1 MASINDKLN
10 DPNYQQSSIASVE
23 NTVPAGP
30 SKIKKLIYKIKSKLE
45 VIKKINDNPDNKK
58 IKDFDGDGPLL
69 AAGKAKY
76 DKQKKKVLQ
85 KIDDLKAKNA
95 KKNNNKKNIFG
106 EILGLVSIFLIK
118 KQTTYTPPKFLN
130 GSKFNQR
137 SVFSKNRLEY
147 LAHEAVDITV
157 RSSKNIINDKVKK
170 ILFAG
175 DGICGSVSSFPVN
188 SVTLSP
194 KEFDVMNILTV
205 DPKSNSGQIVYEP
218 LFPSRNL
225 IKMNRTLY
233 STFTATGTTSIETA
247 DGKKLFGLNW
257 DETNQYFN
265 VTGLTGTTGVTVGQ
279 FIDNYY
285 SNIEQLD
292 LSAVIKT
299 AMLMTLKGDGSE
311 PPLFDAGMNDLN
323 RLIDKLMKVC
333 NNPNSINK
341 STENQFNE
349 DDQDTEFYFDFDDV
363 EGIDLD
369 DESDRLNKVLRF
381 TDCNNFTIPSS
392 PSHYEDFIYLSKSNL
407 NEAIDNSFTNI
418 SLTSY
423 QEAGGTIPQDNFKLS
438 LLNSYILN
446 LPKALLGCVMS
457 PKYILPIVIV
467 YKATKSVGGSVAM
480 TVKEIMKK
488 LHKLFFGI
496 INAILW
502 KFISEFWKLVK
513 KDLLDF
519 LKITAYNILTEKYK
533 KYRDYI
539 LSIIN
544 LLKGLLNSNLGDCN
558 TLFTVINKTIDAA
571 LHGGPNFQVPG
582 IVDSYA
588 KGKSG
593 FSNQRAI
600 MSVVE
605 ECGKMGLDVAEP
617 VFGQENNL
625 FTFLRSTIQENTREI
640 NNNSYVHVANETVIV
655 PVVAN
660 QVIIPAGTIK
670 SYGGTS

>member
-1 MASINDKLN
+1 MSSINDKLN
-10 DPNYQQSSIASVE
+10 DPNYQQSSIDAAESI
-23 NTVPAGP
+23 TPKGSGKIKDLI
-30 SKIKKLIYKIKSKLE
+30 SKIKTKLE
-45 VIKKINDNPDNKK
+45 VIKKVNESPENQI
-58 IKDFDGDGPLL
+58 IDFKGDGPLTKY
-69 AAGKAKY
+69 GKEKFNKY
-76 DKQKKKVLQ
+76 VKDPFKKKL
-85 KIDDLKAKNA
+85 DDLKSKNA
-95 KKNNNKKNIFG
+95 KKNEGKKNIFG
-106 EILGLVSIFLIK
+106 EILDLVSIFLIK
-118 KQTTYTPPKFLN
+118 KQTTYTPPKFQQ

-147 LAHEAVDITV
+147 LAHEAIDKTIN
-157 RSSKNIINDKVKK
+157 SSKNIITDKVKE

-175 DGICGSVSSFPVN
+175 DGICGSATSFPVD
-188 SVTLSP
+188 SVTLEP
-194 KEFDVMNILTV
+194 KEFDVMNVLTV
-205 DPKSNSGQIVYEP
+205 DPASNSGQIVYEP
-218 LFPSRNL
+218 LFPSRNQ
-225 IKMNRTLY
+225 IKINRTLY
-233 STFTATGTTSIETA
+233 SAFTATGTTSVETA
-247 DGKKLFGLNW
+247 DGTKLFGLKW
-257 DETNQYFN
+257 DDGNQYFN

-279 FIDNYY
+279 FINNYY

-299 AMLMTLKGDGSE
+299 AMLLTLKGDGSE
-311 PPLFDAGMNDLN
+311 PPLFDKGINDIN
-323 RLIDKLMKVC
+323 RLINKLMKVC
-333 NNPNSINK
+333 NNPNSSNK

-349 DDQDTEFYFDFDDV
+349 DDQDTELYFDFDDV

-369 DESDRLNKVLRF
+369 DESDRLNKVLKF
-381 TDCNNFTIPSS
+381 ADCNNFTIPSN
-392 PSHYEDFIYLSKSNL
+392 PSHFEDFIFLSTKNNL
-407 NEAIDNSFTNI
+407 IQSVDDVFTNVA
-418 SLTSY
+418 STSFD
-423 QEAGGTIPQDNFKLS
+423 ESGGTIPQINFHLS
-438 LLNSYILN
+438 LSSSYIMN
-446 LPKALLGCVMS
+446 LPRALLGCVMS

-467 YKATKSVGGSVAM
+467 YKAINSAGGNVVITS
-480 TVKEIMKK
+480 KEIMKK

-496 INAILW
+496 INSILW

-519 LKITAYNILTEKYK
+519 LKITAYNILKEKYK

-582 IVDSYA
+582 IIDSYA

-593 FSNQRAI
+593 FSNQRSI
-600 MSVVE
+600 MRVVE
-605 ECGKMGLDVAEP
+605 ECGK
-617 VFGQENNL
+617 
-625 FTFLRSTIQENTREI
+625 RET
-640 NNNSYVHVANETVIV
+640 NDNSYVHVANETVMV